1 MVSANRSTA
10 IVSTGLIVVAI
21 GSGCGTTQKV
31 AVGSMTPILE
41 QTVESVYRD
50 QDLETVEQ
58 GLPANLLLVRGMA
71 EADPGNARLGA
82 LASQLYFY
90 YGFGFVEPEDPE
102 RAALI
107 YAQGMTIGRRL
118 LDRKDWFRPERAIDA
133 FREGLDEAG
142 KDDVPAMFWLSAN
155 WTSWINMN
163 LDDPAIVADLP
174 LAEALLDRVLA
185 LDPGYFEGMPEA
197 MAGTL
202 AASKPVLMGGDPP
215 RAKRHFDEA
224 FRISGRRMLIFN
236 TLYAQSYCRQT
247 LDVEEFER
255 TLDAVLETPPG
266 AVPEYRLLNELA
278 RRRATR
284 LLEKKDEWF

>member
-1 MVSANRSTA
+1 MVARNPIRGWMLVGSIFLACT
-10 IVSTGLIVVAI
+10 
-21 GSGCGTTQKV
+21 SGCGTSRKL
-31 AVGSMTPILE
+31 AIGSMTPILE

-50 QDLETVEQ
+50 QDLVTVEQ

-90 YGFGFVEPEDPE
+90 YGFGFVEPEDPG
-102 RAALI
+102 RAALV
-107 YAQGMTIGRRL
+107 YAQGMAIGRRVL
-118 LDRKDWFRPERAIDA
+118 AGKDWFRPEGSVDA
-133 FREGLDEAG
+133 FRAGLGDAG
-142 KDDVPAMFWLSAN
+142 RDDVPALFWLSAN
-155 WTSWINMN
+155 WTSWINLN

-185 LDPGYFEGMPEA
+185 LDPAYFQGMPEA

-202 AASKPVLMGGDPP
+202 AASKPVLMGGDPEK
-215 RAKRHFDEA
+215 AKRHFDEA
-224 FRISGRRMLIFN
+224 FRISRGRMLIFN

-247 LDVEEFER
+247 LDQDGFLR
-255 TLDAVLETPPG
+255 TLGVVLEAPPG
-266 AVPEYRLLNELA
+266 LVPEYRLLNELA